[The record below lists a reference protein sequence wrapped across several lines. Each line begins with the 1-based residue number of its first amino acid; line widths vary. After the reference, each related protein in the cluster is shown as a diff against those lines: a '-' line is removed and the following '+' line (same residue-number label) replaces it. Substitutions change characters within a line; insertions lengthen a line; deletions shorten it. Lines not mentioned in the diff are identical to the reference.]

1 MSSSKGQPILLDRWY
16 DKGNGYEEVVRA
28 ITLRRKAMCSSSSAN
43 MVFNK
48 RQTIAYGLFVVL
60 ATPVRKDNSALTQI

>member
-1 MSSSKGQPILLDRWY
+1 MSSSKGRPILLDRWY
-16 DKGNGYEEVVRA
+16 DRGNGYEEVVRA
-28 ITLRRKAMCSSSSAN
+28 ITLRRKAICSSSAN

-60 ATPVRKDNSALTQI
+60 ATPVHKDNSALTQI